1 MKKFIY
7 LILSLINAAA
17 VAVYIAL
24 TPVDVV
30 PTHYGPN
37 GTADAFGSKWTL
49 LIVAVI
55 PVIFGIIF
63 AIYRAVTKNKENYK
77 ANIKYENRILA
88 VIFVMILAF
97 VWVIT
102 IPSLNNV
109 LTLSTTLIPPL
120 VMTIFGIVMIVMSN
134 ALPKVK
140 QNSSLGIKVRATLK
154 SENVWKKTHKLAGY
168 TGVVA
173 GVLVVLM
180 NMVAFFV
187 VDFAIVCAAISL
199 AVILLGVG
207 IIPTIYAEVLYS
219 KEKKL
224 NVNRE

>member
-7 LILSLINAAA
+7 LILSLINALA
-17 VAVYIAL
+17 VGIYIASV
-24 TPVDVV
+24 PVEVV
-30 PTHYGPN
+30 PTHYGIN
-37 GTADAFGSKWTL
+37 GTADAFSSKWTL
-49 LIVAVI
+49 LIMAVI

-63 AIYRAVTKNKENYK
+63 TIYRAVTENKENYK
-77 ANIKYENRILA
+77 ANRKYENRCLA
-88 VIFVMILAF
+88 VIFAMLLVF
-97 VWVIT
+97 VWVFI

-109 LTLSTTLIPPL
+109 LTISTTLIPPL
-120 VMTIFGIVMIVMSN
+120 VMTLFGVVMVVLSNIF
-134 ALPKVK
+134 PKVK
-140 QNSSLGIKVRATLK
+140 QNSSFGIKIRATLK

-180 NMVAFFV
+180 SMVAFFV
-187 VDFAIVCAAISL
+187 ESFAMVSFVISL
-199 AVILLGVG
+199 AVIILGIG